1 MLATCIHVRRSLDD
15 VVLPR
20 SGDDRLASGPDSPSG
35 PLAASYRRP
44 AKMAD
49 CSAAD
54 AAAGIQIAVYLTEGS
69 SDSLRRSGMLDGAEV
84 RLAVDIGGTFT
95 DIVLDVGRDRKTR
108 KVLTTPARPEQAVL
122 DGMRLI
128 LADAGAHISDVDVFI
143 HGTTLA
149 TNAIIERRGAKTA
162 LIATEGFRDVLDI
175 GTESRYD
182 QYDLAIDKPK
192 PLVPRSLRFTVPERV
207 DAHGGVRLPLD
218 EAAVR
223 ALVPKLRAQE
233 VESIAFAF
241 IHAYA
246 NPAHEQRAASIL
258 QSEMRDIRVT
268 LSSAVC
274 PEIREYERTSTAVAN
289 AYVQPLIDG
298 YLGRMAEALQVQQ
311 FRGAI
316 YLVTSGGGVTS
327 IDTARRFPVR
337 LLESG
342 PAGGA
347 IFASQIAASL
357 GESKVLSFDMG
368 GTTAKICLIEKY
380 QPETSRVFEVDRAA
394 RFLKGSGLPVRIPV
408 IEMVEIGAGGG
419 SIARVDAL
427 KRVTVGPESASSEP
441 GPACYGR
448 GGKRPAVTDADVA
461 LGKIDPDAFAGG
473 TMKLSPELSRQA
485 LLRDIGEPLGLAAGK
500 AAYAVHE
507 IVCENMASAARVHA
521 VERGAVI
528 GQHTLIAFGGA
539 APLHAARVAE
549 KIGIA
554 RVIVP
559 SNAGVGS
566 ALGFLAAP
574 IAYELVRS
582 RHVRLDDFDV
592 TAVSALLQEM
602 ASEARAL
609 VESGAAGAPVR
620 ERRNAFMRYVGQ
632 GHEITVEL
640 PNRRLTEAD
649 LAGLRQAFEKDYAA
663 LFERPIPGAAIEV
676 LSWSVL
682 ATTEPRNPARVA
694 EVTRKPAGKAA
705 GHRRFFDGR
714 AGHVV
719 EIPLY
724 LRHQMS
730 PGATIAGPAVIAEDE
745 TSTFVAVSFEAHIDG
760 AGSIVMERKVA

>member
-1 MLATCIHVRRSLDD
+1 
-15 VVLPR
+15 
-20 SGDDRLASGPDSPSG
+20 
-35 PLAASYRRP
+35 
-44 AKMAD
+44 
-49 CSAAD
+49 
-54 AAAGIQIAVYLTEGS
+54 
-69 SDSLRRSGMLDGAEV
+69 MLDGADV

-95 DIVLDVGRDRKTR
+95 DIVLDVGRDRRTR
-108 KVLTTPARPEQAVL
+108 KVLTTPVRPEQAVL
-122 DGMRLI
+122 DGIRLI
-128 LADAGAHISDVDVFI
+128 LADARAHFRDIDVFI

-162 LIATEGFRDVLDI
+162 LIATDGFRDVLDI

-182 QYDLAIDKPK
+182 QYDLTIDKPK
-192 PLVPRSLRFTVPERV
+192 PLVPRALRFTVAERV

-218 EAAVR
+218 EAALR
-223 ALVPKLRAQE
+223 ALVPKLRAQD
-233 VESIAFAF
+233 VKSVAIAFL
-241 IHAYA
+241 HAYA
-246 NPAHEQRAASIL
+246 NPAHERRAAEIL
-258 QSEMRDIRVT
+258 RAEMPDIWLT

-298 YLGRMAEALQVQQ
+298 YLGRMAEALQAEQ
-311 FRGAI
+311 FRGSI

-380 QPETSRVFEVDRAA
+380 QPETSRLFEVDRAA

-448 GGKRPAVTDADVA
+448 GGEHPTVTDADVA
-461 LGKIDPDAFAGG
+461 LGKIDPDGFAGG
-473 TMKLSPELSRQA
+473 TIRLSPELSRQA
-485 LLRDIGEPLGLAAGK
+485 LLHDIGKPLGLSAET
-500 AAYAVHE
+500 AAYAVQE

-521 VERGAVI
+521 VERGAVVA
-528 GQHTLIAFGGA
+528 QHTLIAFGGA

-549 KIGIA
+549 RIGA
-554 RVIVP
+554 SRVIVP

-566 ALGFLAAP
+566 AVGFLAAP

-582 RHVRLDDFDV
+582 HHVRLDDFDSG
-592 TAVSALLQEM
+592 AVSDLLHEI

-609 VESGAAGAPVR
+609 VEPGARGALVH
-620 ERRNAFMRYVGQ
+620 ERRTAFMRYVGQ
-632 GHEITVEL
+632 GHEIAVEL
-640 PNRRLTEAD
+640 PHRRLTEAD
-649 LAGLRQAFEKDYAA
+649 SESLRKAFEKDYAA
-663 LFERPIPGAAIEV
+663 LFERSIPDAAIEI

-682 ATTEPRNPARVA
+682 ATTEPRNPARIA
-694 EVTRKPAGKAA
+694 EVTRKPAGKAS
-705 GHRRFFDGR
+705 GHRQFFDGR
-714 AGHVV
+714 TGAAIDV
-719 EIPLY
+719 PLY
-724 LRHQMS
+724 RREQLP
-730 PGATIAGPAVIAEDE
+730 PGATVAGPAVIAEDE
-745 TSTFVAVSFEAHIDG
+745 TSTFISASFEAHIDS
-760 AGSIVMERKVA
+760 AGSIVMERKVALS